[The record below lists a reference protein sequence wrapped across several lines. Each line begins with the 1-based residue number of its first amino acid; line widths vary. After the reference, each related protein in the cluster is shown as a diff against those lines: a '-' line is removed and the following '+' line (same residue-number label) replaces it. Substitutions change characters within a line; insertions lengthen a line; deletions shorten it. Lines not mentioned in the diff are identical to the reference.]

1 MKVAIIGPI
10 CKDVNTIGKE
20 RTKQAGGVTYYTGQA
35 LASLGVETTV
45 FGSFNPQD
53 PPNTEGFRFNLVPI
67 EAQGTITFRN
77 IYDSHNYDKRTQ
89 EAETPNNR
97 ITVSDIPHNKL
108 SGLDYLI
115 FGPLYH
121 DNISASTIEEFAKE
135 FEGSGTKLVL
145 APQGMIR
152 YLERDG
158 IVWRNPGNVL
168 EALPYVDY
176 VFLDGMELKFISEED
191 EIEDG
196 VHCFQEIGADNVIIT
211 KASQGSQLFLG
222 DKHYQIRA
230 FTPRELVDPT
240 GTGDSYMAGFLKAQE
255 LFEDP
260 LEQGEFAAMTATM
273 VIERKGA
280 FSGTMKEV
288 RRKIEEQLK
297 YYSRVASKNYYSPDT
312 LSIH

>member
-10 CKDVNTIGKE
+10 SKDVNTIGKE
-20 RTKQAGGVTYYTGQA
+20 RTEKAGGVTYYTGQA
-35 LASLGVETTV
+35 LASLGVDTTV

-53 PPNTEGFRFNLVPI
+53 PPNTERFRFNLVPI

-77 IYDSHNYDKRTQ
+77 IYDPHNYDKRTQ

-97 ITVSDIPHNKL
+97 ITVGDIPHNRL

-135 FEGSGTKLVL
+135 FKGNGIKLVL

-152 YLERDG
+152 YLEGDV

-176 VFLDGMELKFISEED
+176 VFLDNIELKFISKED
-191 EIEDG
+191 KIEDG
-196 VHCFQEIGADNVIIT
+196 VHYFQDIGVDNVIIT

-222 DKHYQIRA
+222 DKHYKIRA
-230 FTPRELVDPT
+230 FKPREIVDPT
-240 GTGDSYMAGFLKAQE
+240 GIGDSYIAGFLKAQV
-255 LFEDP
+255 LFEGP

-273 VIERKGA
+273 VMERKGA

-297 YYSRVASKNYYSPDT
+297 YYSRVAIKNYYSPDT